1 MAGNLILTPQAPLP
15 GEPSPLP
22 PGFGA
27 EAETEGMD
35 WERYITAL
43 KRFKW
48 FIMLVVLLGCAA
60 GMFLAR
66 RVSAEFTSSAT
77 LWVENGSSSRRN
89 EMAGPIEASSGL
101 DSYGWVQLLSSYRVL
116 DSVVGR
122 ERLHVMPAT
131 SADAPLFDSLM
142 LRGAYRPGA
151 YVLAV
156 SADGKSVDL
165 QRREG
170 GSIQAAR
177 AGDPIGAA
185 VGFDWRPNPALLGAN
200 RKIPFWISSVRS
212 ASDGLRARMRATVA
226 DDGGNF
232 LRVEFTGRDPAET
245 NHTLNAIL
253 DRFVGVAGELKSYSL
268 RERTQTLA
276 KQLDTA
282 EARLRTAE
290 QALEGFRARVITLP
304 GENTALAAGGGL
316 SSTQPTVLSKYFEQ
330 KSQVDEIRR
339 DREAV
344 QRLAADPQFAPD
356 AFLLV
361 TAVRSA
367 PDLSRALNELSEAE
381 TQRRQLLVKYTDA
394 ARPVQD
400 MDARIGALRTRTIPG
415 LATELANA
423 LQSRER
429 ELSGRISASS
439 RELQAMPNR
448 TITEQRLTREATSLA
463 ALYNDVQARYQ
474 ANKLADASLTPDV
487 RILDPASMPTF
498 ASSNQAARVLLM
510 CVLASVAAAIGLA
523 LVLDRL
529 DKRVRYPKQV
539 TTELGLGILGVIPP
553 LEKSGKN
560 TEESQAQA
568 LEAFRS
574 IRLNVAHAHGAAGP
588 IAFTVTS
595 PGPGDGKSLVSSN
608 LALSFAEAGMST
620 LLIDGDIRRGA
631 LHRLFDVRRQPGL
644 LDVLAGQ
651 ARLDEA
657 LVPAGHSHLTLLPCG
672 TRLHRGPELLGS
684 PAMREIFASLRT
696 RFQAIIVDSP
706 PLGAGIDP
714 FVLGTVTGGMVL
726 VLRSGETD
734 RHLAEAKLKLI
745 DRLPVRLLGAI
756 LNDVR
761 TEGPYKYYSYV
772 YGYTAEELPQL
783 GSGAH
788 T

>member
-498 ASSNQAARVLLM
+498 AS
-510 CVLASVAAAIGLA
+510 
-523 LVLDRL
+523 
-529 DKRVRYPKQV
+529 
-539 TTELGLGILGVIPP
+539 
-553 LEKSGKN
+553 
-560 TEESQAQA
+560 
-568 LEAFRS
+568 
-574 IRLNVAHAHGAAGP
+574 
-588 IAFTVTS
+588 
-595 PGPGDGKSLVSSN
+595 
-608 LALSFAEAGMST
+608 
-620 LLIDGDIRRGA
+620 
-631 LHRLFDVRRQPGL
+631 
-644 LDVLAGQ
+644 
-651 ARLDEA
+651 
-657 LVPAGHSHLTLLPCG
+657 
-672 TRLHRGPELLGS
+672 
-684 PAMREIFASLRT
+684 
-696 RFQAIIVDSP
+696 
-706 PLGAGIDP
+706 
-714 FVLGTVTGGMVL
+714 
-726 VLRSGETD
+726 
-734 RHLAEAKLKLI
+734 
-745 DRLPVRLLGAI
+745 
-756 LNDVR
+756 
-761 TEGPYKYYSYV
+761 
-772 YGYTAEELPQL
+772 
-783 GSGAH
+783 
-788 T
+788 